1 VSESRVTVRL
11 AQRQDYQFDNQFGPG
26 IPALLA
32 DEPAPLG
39 AGTGPSPQQ
48 LLGAA
53 VGNCLSAS
61 LLFALRKYK
70 QRPEPLQCEVDVDV
84 GRNPQGRMRVLA
96 MDARLTLGVA
106 AESLEHLE
114 RVLASFEEFCT
125 VTQSVRAAI
134 PVQVSVFDALGAKL
148 K

>member
-1 VSESRVTVRL
+1 MAESRVTVRL
-11 AQRQDYQFDNQFGPG
+11 AQRHDYQFDNQFGPG
-26 IPALLA
+26 LPPLLT

-70 QRPEPLQCEVDVDV
+70 QQPEPLQCEVDVDV
-84 GRNPQGRMRVLA
+84 GRNPQGRMRVLG
-96 MDARLTLGVA
+96 MEARLTLGVA
-106 AESLEHLE
+106 AESLEHLD